1 MREGLRALR
10 PDLVAFQEAIV
21 TDDYDQPRD
30 LLGGDFHFAH
40 QRLREPDGSLA
51 AEIQAPDPL
60 GRLVF
65 VNHIPSWHLDFEF
78 EREVQTV
85 AAAALVD
92 EMLDG
97 RAAHVILAGDLDA
110 EPTSASVRF
119 LSGQQSLAGTSVR
132 YRDTWAGD
140 HFGVTAELSAVL
152 RDGRPV
158 P

>member
-1 MREGLRALR
+1 
-10 PDLVAFQEAIV
+10 
-21 TDDYDQPRD
+21 
-30 LLGGDFHFAH
+30 
-40 QRLREPDGSLA
+40 
-51 AEIQAPDPL
+51 
-60 GRLVF
+60 VF
-65 VNHIPSWHLDFEF
+65 VNHIPSWHHDFEF

-97 RAAHVILAGDLDA
+97 RAADVILAGDLDA

>member
-65 VNHIPSWHLDFEF
+65 VNHIPSWQLDFEF
-78 EREVQTV
+78 ERQVQTV

-97 RAAHVILAGDLDA
+97 RASHVILAGDLDA

-132 YRDTWAGD
+132 FRDTWAGD